1 MPFFEHKGLKLHY
14 VDVDKRADKTSGIP
28 LLFIHGAGSSH
39 LAWTLQLRDLS
50 DEFRLI
56 AIDLS
61 GHGKSEEME
70 GDLSIEEHYAEEVS
84 SLVRHLGLND
94 FVIVAHSMG
103 GGVAMA
109 YTLKET
115 VVKPRGLVLADT
127 SSDLDLTKLGV
138 GLAKDTIEDRV
149 RLFKKEYFDDITDV
163 KKAEGRLLSANPQVM
178 IRDLAACNS
187 FDITDQLGL
196 IDIPTFVI
204 VGENDDV
211 ISPAI
216 AKNLETALPR
226 AHIAVVKDADHT
238 PMQEQPVMF
247 NILLRKFV
255 FWIINNM

>member
-1 MPFFEHKGLKLHY
+1 MPYFQHEGLKLHY
-14 VDVDKRADKTSGIP
+14 VDVDKRVDKTSGIP
-28 LLFIHGAGSSH
+28 LLFVHGAGSSH
-39 LAWTLQLRDLS
+39 LAWSLQLRDLP

-61 GHGKSEEME
+61 GHGKSEKME
-70 GDLSIEEHYAEEVS
+70 GDLSIEEHFAEEVS
-84 SLVRHLGLND
+84 SLVKHLGLND
-94 FVIVAHSMG
+94 FVLVAHSMG

-109 YTLKET
+109 YTLKEA
-115 VVKPRGLVLADT
+115 VVKPRGLVLVDT

-138 GLAKDTIEDRV
+138 GLAKDTIENHI
-149 RLFKKEYFDDITDV
+149 RLFKKEYFDEITDV
-163 KKAEGRLLSANPQVM
+163 KKAESRLLSANPQVM

-187 FDITDQLGL
+187 FDITDKLGL

-216 AKNLETALPR
+216 AKKLETALPR
-226 AHIAVVKDADHT
+226 ADLAVVKNADHT

-255 FWIINNM
+255 FWISSNA

>member
-1 MPFFEHKGLKLHY
+1 MPFFQHKGIQLHY
-14 VDVDKRADKTSGIP
+14 VDVDKRADKTTCVP
-28 LLFIHGAGSSH
+28 LLFVHGAGSSH
-39 LAWTLQLRDLS
+39 LAWSVQLRALP

-61 GHGKSEEME
+61 GHGKSEATE
-70 GDLSIEEHYAEEVS
+70 GDLSIEEHFAEEVS
-84 SLVRHLGLND
+84 SLVKHLGLND
-94 FVIVAHSMG
+94 FVLVAHSMG

-109 YTLKET
+109 YTLKEA
-115 VVKPRGLVLADT
+115 VVKPLGLVLVDT

-138 GLAKDTIEDRV
+138 GLAKDTIQDRI
-149 RLFKKEYFDDITDV
+149 RLFKNEYFEEITDV
-163 KKAEGRLLSANPQVM
+163 KKAESRLLSANPQVM

-196 IDIPTFVI
+196 INIPTFVI

-216 AKNLETALPR
+216 AKKLETALPR
-226 AHIAVVKDADHT
+226 ADIAVVKKADHA

-255 FWIINNM
+255 IWILNNA